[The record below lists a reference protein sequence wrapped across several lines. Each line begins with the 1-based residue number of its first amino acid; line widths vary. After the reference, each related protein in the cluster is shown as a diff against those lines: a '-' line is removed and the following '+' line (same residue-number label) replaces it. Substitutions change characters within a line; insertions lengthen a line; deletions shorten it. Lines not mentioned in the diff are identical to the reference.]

1 MRVLVN
7 MLSTTNYSG
16 RHVMMGHL
24 RNLVPWT
31 RGEHEYVI
39 LYHNQNRQIRSD
51 LGDNVQWVQCPDSTA
66 GWLGRTLW
74 EYRKL
79 HKLAQQHRIDFIWT
93 PSGSITPS
101 LPVPQISYAMNPWAL
116 VPELNHRGLDAVK
129 AIAQRYAYKKAVN
142 ESAMMLYLSEFMRQA
157 YRKNAGRAE
166 NASEVVYTG
175 LDDELFEQAKA
186 MRSVKKNKWQILSV
200 SVMAPHKGVET
211 LLEAVAKL
219 HKEQQLPVELLL
231 VGAWP
236 DAGYA
241 SEMRRLT
248 AKLGIIDSVLFKG
261 HASVAGL
268 HRYYAEARVFCLMS
282 RCESFGIPAVEAQ
295 AFGTPVVSSN
305 CCAIP
310 EVCGAGG
317 LFPEPGDVDAT
328 ADALMLMLNDD
339 DRWHELS
346 IAAMANA
353 DRFRWEQC
361 TRPLMKMFDVIGREG
376 NANVR

>member
-1 MRVLVN
+1 MRALVN

-39 LYHNQNRQIRSD
+39 LYHHQNRQIRCD
-51 LGDNVQWVQCPDSTA
+51 LGDSVQWVQCPDSTV

-74 EYRKL
+74 EHRHL
-79 HKLAQQHRIDFIWT
+79 SGLTREHRIDFIWT

-116 VPELNHRGLDAVK
+116 APELHHRGLDALK
-129 AIAQRYAYKKAVN
+129 AAAQRYAYIKAVN

-157 YRKNAGRAE
+157 YRKNAGEAE

-175 LDDELFEQAKA
+175 LDDELFERAKA
-186 MRSVKKNKWQILSV
+186 MRPMKKNRWQILSV
-200 SVMAPHKGVET
+200 SAMAPHKGVET
-211 LLEAVAKL
+211 LLGAVASLL
-219 HKEQQLPVELLL
+219 HEYKLPVELLL

-236 DAGYA
+236 D
-241 SEMRRLT
+241 SEYEDNMHALT
-248 AKLGIIDSVLFKG
+248 TRLGIDDAVTFKG
-261 HASVAGL
+261 HASVDDL
-268 HRYYAEARVFCLMS
+268 HRHYAEARVFCLMS

-317 LFPEPGDVDAT
+317 LFPDPGDIDAT
-328 ADALMLMLNDD
+328 AAVLAQLLTDEECWQTVA
-339 DRWHELS
+339 E
-346 IAAMANA
+346 AARVNA
-353 DRFRWEQC
+353 ERFRWEQC
-361 TRPLMKMFDVIGREG
+361 TRPLMKMFDVIR
-376 NANVR
+376 AC